1 MDNTKRINYIL
12 YQLQSGD
19 AVTRNNACDQALLLI
34 SRMTDKTEQNKLRQS
49 IVLSLIDLG
58 RGDDA
63 LSIIQTLRK
72 SEDQNMRI
80 VSYFDWIEYCKK
92 IVHDTIEVEEA
103 IRQCL
108 AYTRELGVKE
118 ATVDAEM
125 EMGKLLINK
134 GEVREAINNF
144 SDVSL
149 YAESN
154 HNRRL
159 LSVSKYYIGYSL
171 YRLGHLIMA
180 ENFIREATE
189 IAYQEKSAYIAK
201 QSEIMRAIV
210 FMKQGQNNNASTIF
224 RQWEDNFALSL

>member
-118 ATVDAEM
+118 ATVDHPCYEEGYTVYEKTETHGA
-125 EMGKLLINK
+125 MGITVTL
-134 GEVREAINNF
+134 
-144 SDVSL
+144 D
-149 YAESN
+149 
-154 HNRRL
+154 
-159 LSVSKYYIGYSL
+159 KYKKP
-171 YRLGHLIMA
+171 
-180 ENFIREATE
+180 E
-189 IAYQEKSAYIAK
+189 
-201 QSEIMRAIV
+201 
-210 FMKQGQNNNASTIF
+210 
-224 RQWEDNFALSL
+224 